1 MSPVKI
7 WKKKVR
13 GRGDSEYKDLVV
25 GMNLVCSRP
34 GKNASIA
41 KMNE

>member
-7 WKKKVR
+7 WKKKVP